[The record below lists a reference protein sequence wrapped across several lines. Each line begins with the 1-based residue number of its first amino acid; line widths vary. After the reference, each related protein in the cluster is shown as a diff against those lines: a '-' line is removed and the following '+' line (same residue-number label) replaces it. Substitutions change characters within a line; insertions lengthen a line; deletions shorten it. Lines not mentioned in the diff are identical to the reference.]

1 MRLIRSVFGGFVDN
15 HDNPRFLNLN
25 PSQTALKNE
34 LTFVMMG
41 DWIPIV
47 YYGTEQGFN
56 GGSDPYNRESLW
68 PYMSTEHPL
77 YKFIQNL
84 AKFRTS
90 LGKDWLQ
97 RKQVRESSGP
107 PFHGQEVLLHSA
119 LLTCITD
126 SQGLLYWPIA
136 VTPPICKTMLDSS
149 LIKTGTHSAMVTKC
163 FTRHNFVVKKT
174 FMV

>member
-1 MRLIRSVFGGFVDN
+1 MDN

-25 PSQTALKNE
+25 PSYTGLKNE

-56 GGSDPYNRESLW
+56 GGSDPNNRESLW

-77 YKFIQNL
+77 YKFIQTL

-97 RKQVRESSGP
+97 KKQVRRWRISTIKCNSSRIHHFICGKI
-107 PFHGQEVLLHSA
+107 
-119 LLTCITD
+119 LT
-126 SQGLLYWPIA
+126 
-136 VTPPICKTMLDSS
+136 
-149 LIKTGTHSAMVTKC
+149 
-163 FTRHNFVVKKT
+163 
-174 FMV
+174 